1 MQTCLVEVPSKDE
14 KKEHDIVNPAL
25 RCIMMLQENSNIQ
38 ISANW
43 WKNTAS
49 SQNLKLLG
57 DFLLGLSHSRD
68 FLKTWPLTLRSAS
81 LRVFVDAPVVSTW
94 KSIISLTKLGHPAS
108 RPEPFRSRGK
118 NDECAHLT
126 GELKTL
132 YMKTVGSSQRPSFH
146 RQQRSSR
153 EIDVMKRTDRPVR
166 GKKLSFCSSSI
177 HQHFTRTHN
186 TAAPERQDFYATG
199 KISRLDPIGFVLYVQ
214 THQRVAISAALIP
227 AGLREADLSASLWAS
242 GPCAIPPSLRLNKK
256 VVIPDRYIHSCLFQM
271 MWATLFMKHSKRKKC
286 LCLSSCKAKRES
298 PDSGVCLLFLAA
310 RGCWCSRVQLL
321 SSPSAFCC
329 IMPQK
334 KNKKEHWS
342 QSNSSVSV
350 HLHLHLWHSFT
361 QHFCPHTVQLHC
373 RNTYAV
379 LSLQGCSS
387 PVSQL
392 IMKSSQYKSINLHVD
407 R

>member
-1 MQTCLVEVPSKDE
+1 MIVFSKDANLLGRGAE
-14 KKEHDIVNPAL
+14 QRRKERTWYCESCPRVHHDVTGEL
-25 RCIMMLQENSNIQ
+25 KYSNICKLMKKYCQ
-38 ISANW
+38 LAEFETPRWLPSRVITFTRFSENL
-43 WKNTAS
+43 TS
-49 SQNLKLLG
+49 DPEVGVTESICRCTSGINLKINYRAHKVG
-57 DFLLGLSHSRD
+57 S
-68 FLKTWPLTLRSAS
+68 
-81 LRVFVDAPVVSTW
+81 
-94 KSIISLTKLGHPAS
+94 S
-108 RPEPFRSRGK
+108 RPEPFRPRGK
-118 NDECAHLT
+118 NDERAHLT

-166 GKKLSFCSSSI
+166 GKKLSFCSSSK

-199 KISRLDPIGFVLYVQ
+199 EISRLDPIGFVLYVQ

-334 KNKKEHWS
+334 KKKKNTEANLTALS
-342 QSNSSVSV
+342 VCICICISDTLSLSISVSIQCNYTAEIHTLCWV
-350 HLHLHLWHSFT
+350 CKVVPARSHS
-361 QHFCPHTVQLHC
+361 
-373 RNTYAV
+373 
-379 LSLQGCSS
+379 
-387 PVSQL
+387 
-392 IMKSSQYKSINLHVD
+392 
-407 R
+407 